1 MVAAAEAAA
10 AEVPEVEATWVEDPE
25 AEAIWAEVPEAEAT
39 WAEDPGAEATW
50 VADTEAADRWAVCP
64 WADTDPHPRILWAAR
79 VGGPITGRWAA
90 VAVCP

>member
-25 AEAIWAEVPEAEAT
+25 AEAIWAEVPE
-39 WAEDPGAEATW
+39 AEATW

>member
-1 MVAAAEAAA
+1 MVAAEEAAA

-25 AEAIWAEVPEAEAT
+25 AEAIWAEVLE
-39 WAEDPGAEATW
+39 AEATW
-50 VADTEAADRWAVCP
+50 VADTEAADRWEVCP